1 MFEQASAPID
11 SSRRHPGF
19 AQAAIGELGIRF
31 KLPKNRA
38 VFRAG
43 DDADRFFEIV
53 SGAVMIYRI
62 LDDGRRQVVEF
73 AFPGAICGM
82 TAGEQ
87 HESCCDT
94 LMPTVLRSFKRNELG
109 RSDAFRMRIVKQ
121 LEAQLSAMH
130 DHAVS
135 LGCKTA
141 EERVCTFILRL
152 SALECDVAHG
162 VKQVS
167 LPMSRKVIAD
177 YLGLTLETVCRT
189 IADLARRGV
198 VTFGEGK
205 RHIVVPDVERLGGT
219 ACSEA
224 QYA

>member
-1 MFEQASAPID
+1 MFEQASAPIE
-11 SSRRHPGF
+11 SGSRHPSF

-82 TAGEQ
+82 TASEQ

-94 LMPTVLRSFKRNELG
+94 LMPTVLRSFKRSELG

-130 DHAVS
+130 DNAVS

-141 EERVCTFILRL
+141 EERICTFILRL
-152 SALECDVAHG
+152 SALERDAGHG
-162 VKQVS
+162 GKEVS

-177 YLGLTLETVCRT
+177 HLGLTLETVCRT
-189 IADLARRGV
+189 ITDLARRGIV
-198 VTFGEGK
+198 AFGESRK
-205 RHIVVPDVERLGGT
+205 HIVVPDVERLGSA